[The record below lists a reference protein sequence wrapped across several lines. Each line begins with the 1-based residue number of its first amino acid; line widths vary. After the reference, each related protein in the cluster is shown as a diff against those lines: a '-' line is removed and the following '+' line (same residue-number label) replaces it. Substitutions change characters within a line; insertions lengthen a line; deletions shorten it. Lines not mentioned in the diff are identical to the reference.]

1 MIVFENVSFSYPNTP
16 VLSNVNFTMKDGEFV
31 GILGPNGGGK
41 STFLRLALG
50 LLKAAATDAGS

>member
-16 VLSNVNFTMKDGEFV
+16 VLSNVSFTMKDGEFV
-31 GILGPNGGGK
+31 GILGPNGGGI

-50 LLKAAATDAGS
+50 LLKPSK